1 MNIILEYINETLHM
15 EAEISEYD
23 KTDELPLFLRAGY
36 DLSSLSLQNVKC
48 LLVRPKE
55 KANLTDLRK
64 QAARLKKLT
73 GLESV
78 LCLDSARIYTREK
91 MLSEGIPFIIA
102 GKQIYMPFLGIA
114 LTNND
119 SRDIPQVDAISF
131 TTQKLLLTALY
142 QKWVEMTV
150 TEAASVLGVSKMS
163 VTRCFDELQAFDF
176 DFIIS
181 KGKTRCFAWT
191 DRRRALWDIIL
202 PYLRNPVYRQYRL
215 GFPIELR
222 DCRLGGI
229 SALCHYSM
237 LADDSCATY
246 AVSKDISK
254 ALELSKQKVIP
265 PDESPV
271 KVVQVMR
278 YGIDYFGN
286 EAVDPLTAILSL
298 SDNVTDDPRIEAAI
312 EKVLEDCLND

>member
-1 MNIILEYINETLHM
+1 MNTVLEYIKETLHM

-23 KTDELPLFLRAGY
+23 KTNDLPLYLRAGY
-36 DLSSLSLQNVKC
+36 DMSALSLQNVKC

-91 MLSEGIPFIIA
+91 MLSEGIPFIIT
-102 GKQIYMPFLGIA
+102 GKQIYMPFLGVA

-119 SRDIPQVDAISF
+119 AREIPQVEAISF
-131 TTQKLLLTALY
+131 TTQKLLLMAIY
-142 QKWVEMTV
+142 QKWTEMTV

-163 VTRCFDELQAFDF
+163 VTRCFDELQAFNLNL
-176 DFIIS
+176 IMS

-191 DRRRALWDIIL
+191 EHRRALLDITM

-222 DCRLGGI
+222 DCKLGGV

-237 LADDSCATY
+237 LADDSSTTY
-246 AVSKDISK
+246 AVSKDTAK
-254 ALELSKQKVIP
+254 ALELNKLEVIP

-271 KVVQVMR
+271 MVVQVMR
-278 YGIDYFGN
+278 YDIDYLGN

-298 SDNVTDDPRIEAAI
+298 SGRIKGDPRIEAAI